1 MIERVPVQWRVIRR
15 PVMIPMAAGLLS
27 LALGVHCGTSTL
39 STDPTGQQT
48 TGTTSQPSDAD
59 LAYDRAALMAAMAHY
74 INYSADGEPLSY
86 TFALLLAFQ
95 NHIGAAFAFDVWVNG
110 QFVERRVVWPDTQEV
125 VAVTN
130 NRVRQTETVT
140 GVTSEDIPLLGRP
153 TPFVVRLT
161 NFVSDDDHIIQDMN
175 MILAPVNAFTTNW
188 RPITLDIPPVIL
200 GPHYVCPAV
209 FAFVVEK
216 TRIQVIEVDREDMP
230 DEPDEDESLEPE
242 EIDWPPVCSLVYLA
256 EEEAVLTALG
266 LDPLLPNTGCP

>member
-1 MIERVPVQWRVIRR
+1 MIEWVAGQLRMIRR
-15 PVMIPMAAGLLS
+15 PVVIPMAAGLLS
-27 LALGVHCGTSTL
+27 LALAARCGTSSL

-74 INYSADGEPLSY
+74 INYGADGEPLSY

-95 NHIGAAFAFDVWVNG
+95 NHIGATFAFDVWVNG
-110 QFVERRVVWPDTQEV
+110 QFVERRTVLPNTQEV
-125 VAVTN
+125 VAITN
-130 NRVRQTETVT
+130 TRVRQTETAT

-161 NFVSDDDHIIQDMN
+161 NFVCDDDHIVQDMN

-230 DEPDEDESLEPE
+230 DEPDEDESLEPAE
-242 EIDWPPVCSLVYLA
+242 ADWPPLCTLIYLA
-256 EEEAVLTALG
+256 AEEAVLTTLG
-266 LDPLLPNTGCP
+266 LDPLLSNAGCP

>member
-1 MIERVPVQWRVIRR
+1 MIHRFTDQLRVMRR
-15 PVMIPMAAGLLS
+15 PVMVPMAAGLLS
-27 LALGVHCGTSTL
+27 LALAAHCGTSAL
-39 STDPTGQQT
+39 SNDPTGQQT

-74 INYSADGEPLSY
+74 INYGAHGEPLSY

-95 NHIGAAFAFDVWVNG
+95 NHIGATFAFDVWVNG
-110 QFVERRVVWPDTQEV
+110 QFVERRTVLPNTQEV
-125 VAVTN
+125 VAITN

-161 NFVSDDDHIIQDMN
+161 NFVCDDDHIVQDMN
-175 MILAPVNAFTTNW
+175 MILAPINAFTTNW
-188 RPITLDIPPVIL
+188 RPVTLDVPPVIL
-200 GPHYVCPAV
+200 GPHYVSPAV

-230 DEPDEDESLEPE
+230 DEPDENPALEPSE
-242 EIDWPPVCSLVYLA
+242 ADWPPLCTLVYLA

-266 LDPLLPNTGCP
+266 LDPLLPTAACP